1 MAVVFIVATLTV
13 VLVKDIDVVAA
24 ALLLLLAEQVTLH
37 IK

>member
-13 VLVKDIDVVAA
+13 VLVKDVDVVTA

>member
-13 VLVKDIDVVAA
+13 VLVKDIDVVVA